1 MSPMPMGRT
10 TECSF
15 RGWPPQPLSKVMC
28 DVQPR
33 EQCAAAASFT
43 IHHSVSD
50 TTHTPE
56 GRHGA
61 AKPAVYYTARAGHI
75 PRGIKV
81 GRHLVAAAHPDR
93 LRASVVLRVKL
104 GGHKGPSSLG

>member
-43 IHHSVSD
+43 IQDDMALPSLPSIIRRAPVIS
-50 TTHTPE
+50 
-56 GRHGA
+56 RA
-61 AKPAVYYTARAGHI
+61 A
-75 PRGIKV
+75 
-81 GRHLVAAAHPDR
+81 
-93 LRASVVLRVKL
+93 
-104 GGHKGPSSLG
+104 